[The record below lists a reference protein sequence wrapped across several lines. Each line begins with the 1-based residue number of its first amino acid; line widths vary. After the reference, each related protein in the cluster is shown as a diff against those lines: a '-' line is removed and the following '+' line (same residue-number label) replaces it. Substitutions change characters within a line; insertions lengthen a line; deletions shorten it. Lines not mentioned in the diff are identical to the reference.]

1 MTLWSLN
8 IYNII
13 SGKLKLLNFFLQF
26 ITCFK
31 IFLFFFFFAVKCS
44 MPCVPAMFSAHIY
57 NKTDLLITS
66 PDSKQFLTFFFQ
78 KNLKKKIEVTINHY
92 NGK

>member
-1 MTLWSLN
+1 
-8 IYNII
+8 
-13 SGKLKLLNFFLQF
+13 
-26 ITCFK
+26 
-31 IFLFFFFFAVKCS
+31 
-44 MPCVPAMFSAHIY
+44 MFSAHIY